1 MLWNDGSCSRVAV
14 PDELADDLT
23 LRGVHD
29 SSNGVDYC
37 VLMDHSDVNN
47 DGVYDAGML
56 LFMVAGNRGALH
68 RRLHVS
74 APHIGTDSLTVAQS
88 VELFRGVGAHTVL
101 AAGASR
107 YAFNG
112 ASTCDAAYS
121 AMDAAHSDTV
131 AMHIAALQVLASSND
146 AGWQSWY
153 LQLHGMA
160 DDTCTVDAFVSHGGG
175 SNAVYSQAGNV
186 ATDIATRVTNTGLY
200 TAATPATNACTL
212 RGSDNV
218 LGRVV
223 NGVAAGWECTTSVSS
238 SVVVAGRFIHIE
250 QRRVLREAAQR
261 TLWRDVLR
269 AVFPMDCGPGRV
281 ADAVTGMCV

>member
-1 MLWNDGSCSRVAV
+1 M
-14 PDELADDLT
+14 
-23 LRGVHD
+23 
-29 SSNGVDYC
+29 
-37 VLMDHSDVNN
+37 
-47 DGVYDAGML
+47 
-56 LFMVAGNRGALH
+56 
-68 RRLHVS
+68 
-74 APHIGTDSLTVAQS
+74 
-88 VELFRGVGAHTVL
+88 
-101 AAGASR
+101 AA
-107 YAFNG
+107 
-112 ASTCDAAYS
+112 
-121 AMDAAHSDTV
+121 DAAHSDTV

-269 AVFPMDCGPGRV
+269 AVFPMDCGPGLL